1 MIGGFLVRRPNEIF
15 ISPDHK
21 RPRPEV
27 GSPRTYFRQSRNSCQ
42 GWNMEIASEQGRIQ
56 QEQAQRQSPSS
67 SRAEGAWDARAQMRW
82 VGVSACVLSAALM
95 LASAALLALG
105 L

>member
-1 MIGGFLVRRPNEIF
+1 
-15 ISPDHK
+15 
-21 RPRPEV
+21 
-27 GSPRTYFRQSRNSCQ
+27 
-42 GWNMEIASEQGRIQ
+42 MEIASEQGRIQ
-56 QEQAQRQSPSS
+56 QEQAQRRSPSS
-67 SRAEGAWDARAQMRW
+67 TRGQEACGARARMRW